1 MAPMRTVQGTE
12 TSSRPGRGFCCMKTE
27 ENGAP
32 GRRPGVAQLQ
42 AVLLAHWEM
51 LMVFFL
57 IISLVHF
64 LQWGTL
70 SLLPAYSIPTV
81 QQVTHVL
88 HDQQEEART
97 WKSV

>member
-1 MAPMRTVQGTE
+1 
-12 TSSRPGRGFCCMKTE
+12 MKTE

-32 GRRPGVAQLQ
+32 GRRLGVAQRQ

-51 LMVFFL
+51 LNVFFL
-57 IISLVHF
+57 IIYLACA
-64 LQWGTL
+64 L
-70 SLLPAYSIPTV
+70 SVLPAYSTPIV
-81 QQVTHVL
+81 QQVTQVL